1 MDTGESLFNL
11 LPTNT
16 SLWAVAYNYRA
27 NNVFEINYHSFAVEI
42 VCDRWAINQLHRY
55 LWGNNCFRCAIVLWL
70 KICLVYFGP
79 VHQLR
84 RWIQELMGY
93 EYAFVHRPAK
103 MMENIDR
110 LSRRFGENIVA
121 YLLQAIQIWH
131 RYMVARPVTYSFDYF
146 SCTPWP

>member
-27 NNVFEINYHSFAVEI
+27 NNFFEINYHSFAVEI
-42 VCDRWAINQLHRY
+42 VCDRLAINQLHRY

-70 KICLVYFGP
+70 KNFLVYFGP